1 MLFTQ
6 DRKADYVKVF
16 EQAARANKVSNELA
30 GYWISDGVTTGM
42 QQKLGEFVG
51 GSRLGE
57 EMPKIYIL

>member
-16 EQAARANKVSNELA
+16 EQAAKANKVSNELA

-42 QQKLGEFVG
+42 Q
-51 GSRLGE
+51 
-57 EMPKIYIL
+57 